1 MKFRNDLD
9 IFLDF
14 GWVSVRQKN
23 HEAAVVELTF
33 LLALQMKHSCPV
45 KKKAIEREE
54 SFWGFWLHKS
64 HKESVWNLQVSISI
78 CCFLKIFL
86 SIILNIYR
94 TQYPFGSMSFF
105 E

>member
-23 HEAAVVELTF
+23 HKAAVVELTF

-54 SFWGFWLHKS
+54 SF
-64 HKESVWNLQVSISI
+64 
-78 CCFLKIFL
+78 
-86 SIILNIYR
+86 
-94 TQYPFGSMSFF
+94 
-105 E
+105 